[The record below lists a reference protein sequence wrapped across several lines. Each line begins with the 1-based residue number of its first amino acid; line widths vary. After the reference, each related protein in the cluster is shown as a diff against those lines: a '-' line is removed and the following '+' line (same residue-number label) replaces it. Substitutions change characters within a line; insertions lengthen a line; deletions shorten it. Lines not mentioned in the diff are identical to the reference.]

1 MAGMQETDHITL
13 KNGITYLLQDAK
25 ARAKLAELLVEVME
39 KYGADNPPP
48 YPVTS
53 VNGQTGDVTV
63 QGGSGSGIAIQDDE
77 PTDGELVWI
86 DTDDSGTTHII
97 PEIDDTQESA
107 VDTWSSQKIASEIAG
122 ANDSGASYC
131 KMPDGTLIQ
140 TGRQNVSHTEVGT
153 IQTQITFGIPF
164 SGTPYVIASLDGTDL
179 FVEKCGCTSQ
189 SSTGFKLV
197 TRNEYAGNNAITA
210 DWIAF
215 GRWK

>member
-53 VNGQTGDVTV
+53 VNGQTGDVVV

-86 DTDDSGTTHII
+86 DTDDPGTTHII

-122 ANDSGASYC
+122 ANESGTGYC
-131 KMPDGTLIQ
+131 KMSDGTLIQ
-140 TGRQNVSHTEVGT
+140 WGT
-153 IQTQITFGIPF
+153 VTIPEGLYVEAITFSKAFLNTTYSVTFGVYDNGIPVNI
-164 SGTPYVIASLDGTDL
+164 SSKYTGGCRVGRTP
-179 FVEKCGCTSQ
+179 
-189 SSTGFKLV
+189 
-197 TRNEYAGNNAITA
+197 NTA
-210 DWIAF
+210 ANSIDWQAV